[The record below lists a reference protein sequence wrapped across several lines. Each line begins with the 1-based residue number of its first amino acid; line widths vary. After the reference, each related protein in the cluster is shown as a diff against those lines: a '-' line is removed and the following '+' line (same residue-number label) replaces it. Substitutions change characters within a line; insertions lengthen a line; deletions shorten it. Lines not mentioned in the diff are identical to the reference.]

1 MSSKLLDGVDCLDYD
16 CDCEKCK
23 EKILIQRFLKSLQ
36 SLKHLTKPET
46 MAARDDPLVDAFELS
61 KEIRKLKKM
70 YLKKELKE
78 FGRNCKIFTAGL
90 CNECSDENEIAALY
104 NFDVEQLREL
114 TPEKSEKVVEILD
127 KAVRANHREVLKVSV
142 RACFFNSRRIS
153 MGPVNKMSRK

>member
-1 MSSKLLDGVDCLDYD
+1 MTVTAKNA
-16 CDCEKCK
+16 KR
-23 EKILIQRFLKSLQ
+23 RFLFNVFRKSLE

-46 MAARDDPLVDAFELS
+46 MAARDDPLLDAFELS

-78 FGRNCKIFTAGL
+78 FGRNCKIFTEGL

-104 NFDVEQLREL
+104 NIDVEQLREL

-142 RACFFNSRRIS
+142 RACFFNT
-153 MGPVNKMSRK
+153 GEFPWAQ